1 MRGINHLRFHL
12 YLIYLLTIVL
22 LTSSSAYGQKDSYL
36 TYTQPDRTFTLQY
49 PDDWK
54 VSKQEDGKVLFTP
67 NLDTSKVTGENFRVV
82 AFGPT
87 ISVTI
92 KRPMYPA
99 QTSIEV
105 CDSFVKFLKN
115 IDYTVHHD
123 EEKILP
129 NVSDKACMVQY
140 DTKGEKIEAMY
151 GERNTEPAVTVV
163 IRHADLIYFISYD
176 ATVDYY
182 FNKYMPA
189 MEQVINSF
197 GFYSS
202 V

>member
-1 MRGINHLRFHL
+1 M
-12 YLIYLLTIVL
+12 YLIPIMLLGLGTG
-22 LTSSSAYGQKDSYL
+22 YGQKDSYL
-36 TYTQPDRTFTLQY
+36 TYTHLDSTFTLQY
-49 PDDWK
+49 PNDWK
-54 VSKQEDGKVLFTP
+54 VTKQEDGKVLFTP
-67 NLDTSKVTGENFRVV
+67 SLDTSKVTGENFRVV

-92 KRPMYPA
+92 KRPMYPD

-105 CDSFVKFLKN
+105 CDSFVNFLKN
-115 IDYTVHHD
+115 ADYTVHHN

-129 NVSDKACMVQY
+129 NVSDKSCMVQY
-140 DTKGEKIEAMY
+140 DTKGEKIEAMH
-151 GERNTEPAVTVV
+151 GERNSEPGMTFV
-163 IRHADLIYFISYD
+163 IRHGDLLYFISYD

-197 GFYSS
+197 RIL
-202 V
+202 

>member
-1 MRGINHLRFHL
+1 
-12 YLIYLLTIVL
+12 
-22 LTSSSAYGQKDSYL
+22 
-36 TYTQPDRTFTLQY
+36 
-49 PDDWK
+49 
-54 VSKQEDGKVLFTP
+54 VLFTP
-67 NLDTSKVTGENFRVV
+67 NLDTSKVTGENFRVL

-92 KRPMYPA
+92 RRPMYPE

-105 CDSFVKFLKN
+105 CDQFTTFLKN
-115 IDYTVHHD
+115 ADYAVRHN

-140 DTKGEKIEAMY
+140 DTKGEKIEAMH
-151 GERNTEPAVTVV
+151 GERDSKPGMTVV
-163 IRHADLIYFISYD
+163 IRHGNVLYFISYD

-197 GFYSS
+197 RIYDRL